1 MVCLSCREKYLKEMS
16 HQKHVALSRPAL
28 GNFHKNEWAILG
40 TTCGNIKSLANAV
53 IAQLAK
59 AWKIAYVDA
68 DHKSADESATQ
79 NVKTDAL
86 DYGAQRVYTDKI
98 THHQFNWMGSFDK
111 HQYRAQFA
119 DQDLV
124 LINGNHFQAQRQ
136 IVVIDP
142 VKEKSLK
149 KRLDQIRQIDLL
161 LFADPDTPVFPFLK
175 ERFPEIDQ
183 VPTAALSDV
192 SAVASLL
199 AASLEAAKP
208 PLYGLVLAG
217 GKSTRMGQD
226 KGEMEYHGKP
236 QREYMGDLLGQL
248 CEEVYLSVRPD
259 QQLDSA
265 YPLLP
270 DSFLGLGPLGGLL
283 SAFREKPDAAWLV
296 VACDLPLL
304 DHEAIGALIS
314 ARNTS
319 AIATAFNS
327 PVNEFPEPL
336 IAIWEP
342 RAYRVALEF
351 LAQGYS
357 CPRKVLINSEVAL
370 IDAQRAETLMN
381 VNRPD
386 ESKKVKKILQ
396 QKSKNTV

>member
-1 MVCLSCREKYLKEMS
+1 MS

-53 IAQLAK
+53 IAQLSPD
-59 AWKIAYVDA
+59 WKIAYVDA
-68 DHKSADESATQ
+68 DHKSADEAAAQST
-79 NVKTDAL
+79 KSDAL

-98 THHQFNWMGSFDK
+98 THHQFNWKGGFDK

-119 DQDLV
+119 VQDLV

-149 KRLDQIRQIDLL
+149 KRLDQIKQIDLL
-161 LFADPDTPVFPFLK
+161 LFADPDTPVFPFMK

-192 SAVASLL
+192 SAVADILSV
-199 AASLEAAKP
+199 ALEAVRP

-236 QREYMGDLLGQL
+236 QREYMADLLGEL
-248 CEEVYLSVRPD
+248 CEEVYLSVRSD
-259 QQLDSA
+259 QNLEST
-265 YPLLP
+265 YSLLP

-283 SAFREKPDAAWLV
+283 SAFREKPDVAWLV

-304 DHEAIGALIS
+304 DREAIGALIG

-319 AIATAFNS
+319 TMATAFNS

-357 CPRKVLINSEVAL
+357 CPRKVLINSEVSL
-370 IDAQRAETLMN
+370 IDARRPETLMN

-386 ESKKVKKILQ
+386 ESEKVRSLLQ
-396 QKSKNTV
+396 QKSTNTT